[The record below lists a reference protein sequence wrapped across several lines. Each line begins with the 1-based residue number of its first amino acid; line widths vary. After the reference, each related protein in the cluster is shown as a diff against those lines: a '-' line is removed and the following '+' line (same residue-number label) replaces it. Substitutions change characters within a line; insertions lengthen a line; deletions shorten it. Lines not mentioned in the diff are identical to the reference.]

1 MKVIQALRMQ
11 NVIDN
16 KAIPSDMLD
25 EHLVYY
31 SESRQDFIKV
41 VDMDVAHLVR
51 AFNKIYQEKY
61 FDDLDQKITSSG
73 YQNAVDYIEK
83 DLDKKIGFIQK
94 YLRKSKL

>member
-1 MKVIQALRMQ
+1 MQ

-73 YQNAVDYIEK
+73 YQNAVEYIEK